1 MKSSVAYWTM
11 MVVGISLMSQS
22 SWSSWALYT
31 GLTLMTLSGLLL
43 LTPHEAPQPSSTDS
57 STSGGG
63 TSSPSF
69 QDASSFSR
77 LAHTGPFT
85 NASNSPSHQSIEFS
99 LPDEGADS
107 MVAASATSPGQ
118 LDGSSSFANMW
129 APKHP
134 DETVAE
140 DITRDFFLRA
150 GYKDLCYESY
160 KSPFGSRLY
169 YRITTNGQRRALRV
183 VLADSGFALPTGPIH
198 RMSLR
203 ELRRLMPRGVVI
215 YMRPSSGEGHAAKK
229 WRVPWEHVSRIYVVW
244 TISLGECNYYP
255 LDEDGRPV
263 GRAIEMWLPSPAA
276 VTPVSDT
283 QSPSVDPQEF
293 LLKRSVK
300 TMLGPVLFYKTHD
313 AGRLGDHLTAIH
325 FTGKRG
331 LKKLNGTKWNRIHG
345 IDGAYLRTRKG
356 QVVEVL
362 VVENKINRSSYS
374 RRQLSVT
381 TIRKQCEKLLASRHA
396 KKREA
401 GRIILQH
408 LDARSSPGR
417 FVAEIVRHNLRTGYS
432 YRREVDE
439 DGRPIGKRRKWNNR
453 FHVEYW
459 LRRRIDDGQ
468 CELCEPT

>member
-1 MKSSVAYWTM
+1 MLRACLFLAILALGAVCFVTEYGLVFFCIFVLIATM
-11 MVVGISLMSQS
+11 FRLDSWLEPASTNTDNSL
-22 SWSSWALYT
+22 
-31 GLTLMTLSGLLL
+31 
-43 LTPHEAPQPSSTDS
+43 
-57 STSGGG
+57 
-63 TSSPSF
+63 
-69 QDASSFSR
+69 AS
-77 LAHTGPFT
+77 
-85 NASNSPSHQSIEFS
+85 NASDSHRSLAESSAVSDMARVDRGTCTTGSSNRWAEDFS
-99 LPDEGADS
+99 LPDETTQPL
-107 MVAASATSPGQ
+107 AAAPEGHPPQSEVTVPPSD
-118 LDGSSSFANMW
+118 LW
-129 APKHP
+129 APTHP
-134 DETVAE
+134 DESVAE
-140 DITRDFFLRA
+140 DITRDFFLKA
-150 GYKDLCYESY
+150 GYKDLCAESY

-183 VLADSGFALPTGPIH
+183 VLADSGFALPTSPIH

-203 ELRRLMPRGVVI
+203 ELRRLMPRGVVFHL
-215 YMRPSSGEGHAAKK
+215 RPSNGDSHPPKK

-244 TISLGECNYYP
+244 TISLGECSYYP

-263 GRAIEMWLPSPAA
+263 GTAIEMWLPSPAA
-276 VTPVSDT
+276 VNPVSDT
-283 QSPSVDPQEF
+283 NSPPVAAPEF
-293 LLKRSVK
+293 SPKRLVK

-331 LKKLNGTKWNRIHG
+331 LKKLKSTKWNSIHG
-345 IDGAYLRTRKG
+345 LDGGYLRTRKG
-356 QVVEVL
+356 QVVEVV
-362 VVENKINRSSYS
+362 VVENKINESSYS

-408 LDARSSPGR
+408 LDARSYPGR